1 LLIVDR
7 DRTDLSVHLEEY
19 FSLTSL
25 LGYRSNSKQLDNQ
38 DLSVNAIL
46 VVVLYLALLQLDV
59 EFLANLGFAQ
69 EISSR
74 KNTEITVFLNYLTI
88 LFVNLG
94 ILSITGHIGF
104 VSGSEFLLKVK
115 SDLLQIE
122 RFQGFSRSFSQLLT
136 TSTEDLMSALA
147 QEMKNHLRSQR
158 FRETSVWLTH
168 KTLEEIQY

>member
-7 DRTDLSVHLEEY
+7 DRTDLPVHLEEY

-25 LGYRSNSKQLDNQ
+25 LRYWSNSKQLDNQ
-38 DLSVNAIL
+38 NLFVNPIL

-59 EFLANLGFAQ
+59 EFLADLGLAQ

-94 ILSITGHIGF
+94 ILSITSHIGF

-115 SDLLQIE
+115 SDLFQIE
-122 RFQGFSRSFSQLLT
+122 RFQ
-136 TSTEDLMSALA
+136 
-147 QEMKNHLRSQR
+147 
-158 FRETSVWLTH
+158 
-168 KTLEEIQY
+168 